1 MSMLIDANPVDL
13 KAVSEFVSNFK
24 TRKAYVGIF
33 NDGLDLSSVT
43 SKFQSVEDMTSVYSN
58 LPVEINKFI
67 NGFIFCNDF
76 YLLFG
81 KNRVIG
87 NVAESE
93 SYSEMLKLLH
103 LIREKSLKTE
113 IN

>member
-13 KAVSEFVSNFK
+13 KEVSEFVSNFK

-33 NDGLDLSSVT
+33 SDGLDLSSVT
-43 SKFQSVEDMTSVYSN
+43 SKFESIEDMTSVYSN
-58 LPVEINKFI
+58 LPLEINKFI

-87 NVAESE
+87 NVAASE
-93 SYSEMLKLLH
+93 SYS
-103 LIREKSLKTE
+103 
-113 IN
+113 